1 MSSRLSLII
10 QREYLATVGKK
21 SFVVMTVL
29 IPILFILLCGVLP
42 ALLAGVKSDDRK
54 TVALVDPSGRYAPL
68 VENTDEYVFLVAP
81 QPGDGQSLYEYYE
94 AFRSG
99 GADAVAGAPSSEK
112 ELYAIVSIPAAL
124 DSSATVTVYSPQA
137 VAGNLDRVLA
147 DALEPA
153 IRHSRAARYGIDSLD
168 HILAACD
175 VDLAVRNVKWD
186 EGGEETLSSTMLS
199 QILGMVLAMLIYMFV
214 LTYGGMIMN
223 SVVEEKTNRIVE
235 VIVSSCRPMELMFG
249 KIIGVAFVGL
259 TQIAIWAAM
268 LGIAAAVL
276 GASAVGLAPA
286 PEMTALAGGEGAEML
301 SPAATAAAAG
311 GGKMAE
317 IVQMLA
323 SVNWLQLGLCFLFYF
338 VGGYLLYASIFAAF
352 GSAIDQPG
360 DSSQFMMPVV
370 MVLIFALYA
379 GIYSVDNPD
388 GPLAWWCSL
397 IPFTS
402 PIVML
407 VRLPYDVPAW
417 EIAASI
423 ALLYATA
430 IGITYLAGR
439 IYRTGILMYG
449 KKYTLREIFRW
460 MKRH

>member
-21 SFVVMTVL
+21 SFLVMTVL

-42 ALLAGVKSDDRK
+42 ALLADVKSDDRK
-54 TVALVDPSGRYAPL
+54 VVALVDPSGRYAPL
-68 VENTDEYVFLVAP
+68 VGNTDEYVFLST
-81 QPGDGQSLYEYYE
+81 QPAEGQSLYEYYE
-94 AFRSG
+94 HFSSQALDSVVE
-99 GADAVAGAPSSEK
+99 DSSEK
-112 ELYAIVSIPAAL
+112 SLYAIVAIPEAF
-124 DSSATVTVYSPQA
+124 DSLASVTVYSPQA

-147 DALEPA
+147 GALEPA

-186 EGGEETLSSTMLS
+186 DGGEEKLSSTTLS
-199 QILGMVLAMLIYMFV
+199 QILGMALSMLIYMFV
-214 LTYGGMIMN
+214 LSYGGMIMN

-259 TQIAIWAAM
+259 TQIAIWGVM
-268 LGIAAAVL
+268 LGIAAMVL
-276 GASAVGLAPA
+276 GAGVVGLNPT
-286 PEMTALAGGEGAEML
+286 PEMTALAGGEGTEIL
-301 SPAATAAAAG
+301 SSTAAAAEEG
-311 GGKMAE
+311 GLAE
-317 IVQMLA
+317 VMQMLA
-323 SVNWLQLGLCFLFYF
+323 SVNWIQLGLCFLLYF

-370 MVLIFALYA
+370 MVLIFAMYA

-407 VRLPYDVPAW
+407 VRLPYNVPVW
-417 EIAASI
+417 EIAASLAI
-423 ALLYATA
+423 LYATA
-430 IGITYLAGR
+430 LGITYLAGR

-449 KKYTLREIFRW
+449 KKYSAKEIIRW
-460 MKRH
+460 MKRR

>member
-54 TVALVDPSGRYAPL
+54 AVAVVDPSGRYAPL
-68 VENTDEYVFLVAP
+68 LSNTDEYVFLSARP
-81 QPGDGQSLYEYYE
+81 ADGQSLYEYYDT
-94 AFRSG
+94 FRM
-99 GADAVAGAPSSEK
+99 ADAEISE
-112 ELYAIVSIPAAL
+112 EVSVEENLYAIIAIPATL
-124 DSSATVTVYSPQA
+124 DSLAAVTVYSSQA
-137 VAGNLDRVLA
+137 VSGNLDRVLA

-153 IRHSRAARYGIDSLD
+153 IRRSRAVRHGIDSLD
-168 HILAACD
+168 HIMALCD
-175 VDLAVRNVKWD
+175 VDLAVRSVKWD
-186 EGGEETLSSTMLS
+186 EGGEEKLSSTMLS
-199 QILGMVLAMLIYMFV
+199 QILGMALAMLIYMFV
-214 LTYGGMIMN
+214 LSYGGMIMN

-235 VIVSSCRPMELMFG
+235 VIVSSCRPMELMLG

-259 TQIAIWAAM
+259 TQIAIWAVM
-268 LGIAAAVL
+268 LGIAAMVL
-276 GASAVGLAPA
+276 GAGAVGLNPA
-286 PEMTALAGGEGAEML
+286 PEMTVMAGGEGAQML
-301 SPAATAAAAG
+301 SATAAAAE
-311 GGKMAE
+311 GGKLAE
-317 IVQMLA
+317 IMQMLA
-323 SVNWLQLGLCFLFYF
+323 SVNWFQLGISFLLYF

-370 MVLIFALYA
+370 MVLIFAMYA

-388 GPLAWWCSL
+388 GPLAWWCSF

-407 VRLPYDVPAW
+407 VRLPYNVPVW
-417 EIAASI
+417 ELAVSI
-423 ALLYATA
+423 GLLYATA
-430 IGITYLAGR
+430 LGIIYLAGR

-449 KKYTLREIFRW
+449 KKYSAKEIFRW
-460 MKRH
+460 MKRR

>member
-21 SFVVMTVL
+21 SFLVMTVL

-42 ALLAGVKSDDRK
+42 ALLAEVKSDDRK
-54 TVALVDPSGRYAPL
+54 AVAVVDPSGRYAPL
-68 VENTDEYVFLVAP
+68 VHDTDEYVFLSARP
-81 QPGDGQSLYEYYE
+81 AEGQSLYEYYE
-94 AFRSG
+94 AYRLG
-99 GADAVAGAPSSEK
+99 EDAAAAGISQEK
-112 ELYAIVSIPAAL
+112 GLYAIVSIPEAF
-124 DSSATVTVYSPQA
+124 DSLASVTVYSPQA

-153 IRHSRAARYGIDSLD
+153 IRRSRAARYGIDSLE

-186 EGGEETLSSTMLS
+186 DSGEEKLSSTTLS
-199 QILGMVLAMLIYMFV
+199 QILGMVLSMLIYMFV
-214 LTYGGMIMN
+214 LSYGGMIMN

-259 TQIAIWAAM
+259 TQIAIWAVM
-268 LGIAAAVL
+268 LGVAAMVL
-276 GASAVGLAPA
+276 GASAVGLNPT
-286 PEMTALAGGEGAEML
+286 PEMTALAGGEGAEIL
-301 SPAATAAAAG
+301 SATTAAAEG
-311 GGKMAE
+311 GRLAE
-317 IVQMLA
+317 IMQMLA
-323 SVNWLQLGLCFLFYF
+323 SVNWFQLGICFLLYF
-338 VGGYLLYASIFAAF
+338 VGGYLLYASVFAAF

-370 MVLIFALYA
+370 MVLIFAMYA

-407 VRLPYDVPAW
+407 VRLPYNVPVW

-423 ALLYATA
+423 AILFATA
-430 IGITYLAGR
+430 LGITYLAGR

-449 KKYTLREIFRW
+449 KKYSAKEIFRW
-460 MKRH
+460 IKRR

>member
-21 SFVVMTVL
+21 SFLVMTVL

-42 ALLAGVKSDDRK
+42 ALLAEVKSDDLK
-54 TVALVDPSGRYAPL
+54 AVAVVDSSGRYAPL
-68 VENTDEYVFLVAP
+68 VHDTDEYVFLSARPVE
-81 QPGDGQSLYEYYE
+81 GQSLYEYYE
-94 AFRSG
+94 AYRPG
-99 GADAVAGAPSSEK
+99 EDAVAAGISQEK
-112 ELYAIVSIPAAL
+112 GLYAIVSIPEAF
-124 DSSATVTVYSPQA
+124 DSLASVTVYSPQA

-153 IRHSRAARYGIDSLD
+153 IRRSRAARYGIDSLE

-186 EGGEETLSSTMLS
+186 DSGEEKLSSTTLS
-199 QILGMVLAMLIYMFV
+199 QILGMVLSMLIYMFV
-214 LTYGGMIMN
+214 LSYGGMIMN

-259 TQIAIWAAM
+259 TQIAIWAVMIGVAAM
-268 LGIAAAVL
+268 VL
-276 GASAVGLAPA
+276 GASVIGLNPT
-286 PEMTALAGGEGAEML
+286 PEMTALAGGEGAEIL
-301 SPAATAAAAG
+301 SATTAAAEG
-311 GGKMAE
+311 GRLAE
-317 IVQMLA
+317 IMQMLA
-323 SVNWLQLGLCFLFYF
+323 SVNWFQLGLCFLLYF

-370 MVLIFALYA
+370 MVLIFAMYA

-407 VRLPYDVPAW
+407 VRLPYNVPAW

-423 ALLYATA
+423 AILFATA
-430 IGITYLAGR
+430 LGITYLAGR

-449 KKYTLREIFRW
+449 KKYGVREIFRW
-460 MKRH
+460 LKRR